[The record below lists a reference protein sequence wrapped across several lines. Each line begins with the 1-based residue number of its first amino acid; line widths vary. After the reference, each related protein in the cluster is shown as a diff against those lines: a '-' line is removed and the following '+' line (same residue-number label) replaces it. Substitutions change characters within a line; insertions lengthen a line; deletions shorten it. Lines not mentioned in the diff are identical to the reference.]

1 MPRLNKKTTALEAA
15 LDIIAAEDVSGLTYD
30 SLAQATGMSK
40 SGLIYHFPTRHD
52 LLVDCHRFCAARW
65 ETELERLAGG
75 HPASELSWAERSRAL
90 VLSMGKND
98 PLIQLLMCVHSQTHP
113 DFSAQWAEVD
123 ARWMVDP
130 SAAETDEDDLLVM
143 LLSTGLW
150 VHDHLNQRKL
160 SPANRQRMVDR
171 LFRLID
177 APSKPPKARP
187 TPGPSLLLS
196 WRRDLNSQPTLRLQ

>member
-1 MPRLNKKTTALEAA
+1 MPRLNKKTAALEAA
-15 LDIIAAEDVSGLTYD
+15 LDIIAAEDVSGLTYE

-52 LLVDCHRFCAARW
+52 LLVDCHGFCAARW
-65 ETELERLAGG
+65 EAELEKLAGG
-75 HPASELSWAERSRAL
+75 HPANELSWAERSRAL

-98 PLIQLLMCVHSQTHP
+98 PLIKLLMCVHSQTHP

-177 APSKPPKARP
+177 APSK
-187 TPGPSLLLS
+187 TTEG
-196 WRRDLNSQPTLRLQ
+196 

>member
-1 MPRLNKKTTALEAA
+1 
-15 LDIIAAEDVSGLTYD
+15 
-30 SLAQATGMSK
+30 
-40 SGLIYHFPTRHD
+40 
-52 LLVDCHRFCAARW
+52 
-65 ETELERLAGG
+65 
-75 HPASELSWAERSRAL
+75 
-90 VLSMGKND
+90 MGKND
-98 PLIQLLMCVHSQTHP
+98 PLIKLLMCVHSQTHP

-177 APSKPPKARP
+177 APSK
-187 TPGPSLLLS
+187 TTEG
-196 WRRDLNSQPTLRLQ
+196 

>member
-1 MPRLNKKTTALEAA
+1 MPRTSKKENVLDAA
-15 LDIIAAEDVSGLTYD
+15 LGIIEQDGVHALTYD
-30 SLAQATGMSK
+30 SLAAATGMSK

-52 LLVDCHRFCAARW
+52 LLVDCHGFCAARW
-65 ETELERLAGG
+65 EAELEKLAGG

-98 PLIQLLMCVHSQTHP
+98 PLIKLLMCVHSQTHP

-130 SAAETDEDDLLVM
+130 SAAETDEDNLLIM

-177 APSKPPKARP
+177 APSK
-187 TPGPSLLLS
+187 TTEG
-196 WRRDLNSQPTLRLQ
+196 

>member
-1 MPRLNKKTTALEAA
+1 MPRLNKKTAALEAA
-15 LDIIAAEDVSGLTYD
+15 LDIIAAEDVSGLTYE

-52 LLVDCHRFCAARW
+52 LLVDCHGFCAARW
-65 ETELERLAGG
+65 EAELEKLAGG

-98 PLIQLLMCVHSQTHP
+98 PLIKLLMCVHSQTHP

-130 SAAETDEDDLLVM
+130 SAPETDEDDLLVM

-177 APSKPPKARP
+177 DPSK
-187 TPGPSLLLS
+187 TTEG
-196 WRRDLNSQPTLRLQ
+196 